1 MAFMNILEDLKALRK
16 SKFNVVNIQSY
27 IIQIMENFFYSMF
40 DYKNFP
46 KSMPKEY
53 AERYLIW
60 YGEVAAGKVPEE
72 YNKGIFKGETVF
84 LHSNTA
90 GGDDGVGLDIYG
102 LGNQVIV
109 TGCNGFNDVAGF
121 DKYAVGF
128 NNSAHKSLRKF
139 IILSSEAISKALLS
153 LRSGIDYSK
162 NHPIYKA
169 RDDKEQAALKE
180 YWKKV
185 QNNDDELA
193 IASNNIWDDLIES
206 EGNVKIDKVI
216 NLSDPEL
223 ADKLQYIAKTVDDY
237 LRWCCS
243 LYGQNIQGNG
253 KLAQQTVDEVNGQTS
268 FSFVLPNDML
278 YQRKQWLERM
288 KELNLVPEDADIDFS
303 RAWKVEEV
311 KYEKEA
317 DINEDGDIEEVAET
331 AETEETEEV
340 TEKDGEEDEETVV

>member
-1 MAFMNILEDLKALRK
+1 MALMNILEDLKALRK
-16 SKFNVVNIQSY
+16 SKFNVINIQSY

-72 YNKGIFKGETVF
+72 YNKGIYKGEAVF

-169 RDDKEQAALKE
+169 RDDKEQAALKG

-288 KELNLVPEDADIDFS
+288 KELNLVPADADIDFS

-317 DINEDGDIEEVAET
+317 DINEDGDIEEVTET
-331 AETEETEEV
+331 AETEEV
-340 TEKDGEEDEETVV
+340 TEKEGEEDEETVV

>member
-1 MAFMNILEDLKALRK
+1 MALMNILEDLKALRK
-16 SKFNVVNIQSY
+16 SKFNVINIQSY

-72 YNKGIFKGETVF
+72 YNKGIYKGEAVF

-206 EGNVKIDKVI
+206 EGNVKVDKVI

-317 DINEDGDIEEVAET
+317 DINEDGDIEEVTET
-331 AETEETEEV
+331 AEAEETEEV
-340 TEKDGEEDEETVV
+340 TKKDGEEDEETVV

>member
-1 MAFMNILEDLKALRK
+1 MAFMNILEDLKTLRK

-27 IIQIMENFFYSMF
+27 IIQIIENFFYSMF

-72 YNKGIFKGETVF
+72 YNKGIYKGETVF

-90 GGDDGVGLDIYG
+90 GGEVGVGLDIYG

-206 EGNVKIDKVI
+206 EGNVKVDKVI

-317 DINEDGDIEEVAET
+317 DINEDGDIEEVTET
-331 AETEETEEV
+331 AEAEEIEEV

>member
-1 MAFMNILEDLKALRK
+1 MAYMNILEDLKALRK
-16 SKFNVVNIQSY
+16 SKFNVINIQSY

-72 YNKGIFKGETVF
+72 YNKGIYKGETVF

-109 TGCNGFNDVAGF
+109 TGCNGFIDVAGF

-169 RDDKEQAALKE
+169 RDDKEQAALRE

-185 QNNDDELA
+185 QNNDDALA

-206 EGNVKIDKVI
+206 EGNVKLDKVI

-317 DINEDGDIEEVAET
+317 DINEDGDIEEVTET

-340 TEKDGEEDEETVV
+340 TEKEGEEDEETVV

>member
-1 MAFMNILEDLKALRK
+1 MAFMNILEDLKVLRK

-90 GGDDGVGLDIYG
+90 GGEDSVGLDIYG

-303 RAWKVEEV
+303 RAWKVEEI

-331 AETEETEEV
+331 AETEEAEEV
-340 TEKDGEEDEETVV
+340 TEKDGEEDEKTVV

>member
-1 MAFMNILEDLKALRK
+1 MAFMNILEDLKALKK
-16 SKFNVVNIQSY
+16 SKLNVINIQSY

-40 DYKNFP
+40 EYKNFP

-60 YGEVAAGKVPEE
+60 YGEAAAGIVPEE
-72 YNKGIFKGETVF
+72 YNKGMYKGEAVF

-90 GGDDGVGLDIYG
+90 GGEDGVGLDIYG

-128 NNSAHKSLRKF
+128 NNSAHTSLRNF
-139 IILSSEAISKALLS
+139 IILSSEAIAKALIS
-153 LRSGIDYSK
+153 LRSGIDYTK

-169 RDDKEQAALKE
+169 ADDKEMAALKE

-185 QNNDDELA
+185 QNNDDDLA
-193 IASNNIWDDLIES
+193 IASKNIWDDLIEDGAKS
-206 EGNVKIDKVI
+206 DNVI
-216 NLSDPEL
+216 NLSDPNL

-237 LRWCCS
+237 MRWCCS

-278 YQRKQWLERM
+278 YQRKQWTERM
-288 KELNLVPEDADIDFS
+288 KELNLVSEDADIEFS
-303 RAWKVEEV
+303 RAFKVEEV

-317 DINEDGDIEEVAET
+317 DINEDGDIEEVTET
-331 AETEETEEV
+331 AETEEEV

>member
-1 MAFMNILEDLKALRK
+1 MALMNILEDLKALRK
-16 SKFNVVNIQSY
+16 SKFNVINIQSY

-72 YNKGIFKGETVF
+72 YNKGIYKGEAVF

-288 KELNLVPEDADIDFS
+288 KELSLVPEDADIDFS

-317 DINEDGDIEEVAET
+317 DINEDGDIEEVTET
-331 AETEETEEV
+331 AEAEETEEV

>member
-1 MAFMNILEDLKALRK
+1 MAYMNILEDLKALRK

-27 IIQIMENFFYSMF
+27 IMQIMENFFYSMF

-60 YGEVAAGKVPEE
+60 YGEVAAGKVSEK
-72 YNKGIFKGETVF
+72 YNKGIYKGEAVF

-206 EGNVKIDKVI
+206 EGNAKIDKVI

-288 KELNLVPEDADIDFS
+288 KELNLVSEDADIDFS

-317 DINEDGDIEEVAET
+317 DINEDGDIEEVTET
-331 AETEETEEV
+331 AEAEEV
-340 TEKDGEEDEETVV
+340 IEKEGEEDEETVV

>member
-1 MAFMNILEDLKALRK
+1 MAFMNILEDLKALKK
-16 SKFNVVNIQSY
+16 SKLNVINIQSY

-40 DYKNFP
+40 EYKNFP

-60 YGEVAAGKVPEE
+60 YGEVAAGKVAEK
-72 YNKGIFKGETVF
+72 YNKGMYKGEAVF
-84 LHSNTA
+84 LHSDTA
-90 GGDDGVGLDIYG
+90 GGGDGVGIDIYG

-109 TGCNGFNDVAGF
+109 TGCNGFNDIAGF

-128 NNSAHKSLRKF
+128 NNSTHTSLEKF
-139 IILSSEAISKALLS
+139 ILLSSEAIAKALIS
-153 LRSGIDYSK
+153 LRSGIDYTK

-169 RDDKEQAALKE
+169 ADDKEQAALKE

-193 IASNNIWDDLIES
+193 IASKNIWDDLIED
-206 EGNVKIDKVI
+206 GNKSDNVI
-216 NLSDPEL
+216 NLSDPNL
-223 ADKLQYIAKTVDDY
+223 ADKLQYISKTVDDY

-288 KELNLVPEDADIDFS
+288 KELNLVPADADIDFS

-317 DINEDGDIEEVAET
+317 DIKEVDDIEEVAET
-331 AETEETEEV
+331 EETEAEEV
-340 TEKDGEEDEETVV
+340 AEKEGEEDEKAVV

>member
-1 MAFMNILEDLKALRK
+1 MALMNILEDLKALRK
-16 SKFNVVNIQSY
+16 SKFNVINIQSY

-72 YNKGIFKGETVF
+72 YNKGIYKGEAVF

-288 KELNLVPEDADIDFS
+288 KELNLVPADADIDFS

-317 DINEDGDIEEVAET
+317 DINEDGDIEEVTET
-331 AETEETEEV
+331 AETEEV
-340 TEKDGEEDEETVV
+340 TEKEGEEDEETVV

>member
-1 MAFMNILEDLKALRK
+1 MAYMNILEDLKALRK

-72 YNKGIFKGETVF
+72 YNKGIYKGEAVF

-288 KELNLVPEDADIDFS
+288 KELNLVSADADIDFS

-317 DINEDGDIEEVAET
+317 DINEDGDIEEVTET
-331 AETEETEEV
+331 AEAEEV
-340 TEKDGEEDEETVV
+340 TGKEGEEDEETVV

>member
-1 MAFMNILEDLKALRK
+1 MAYMNILEDLKVLRK
-16 SKFNVVNIQSY
+16 SKFNVINIQSY

-72 YNKGIFKGETVF
+72 YNKGIYKGEAVF

-288 KELNLVPEDADIDFS
+288 KELNLIPTDADIDFS

-317 DINEDGDIEEVAET
+317 DINEDGDIEEVTET
-331 AETEETEEV
+331 AETEEV
-340 TEKDGEEDEETVV
+340 TEKEGEEDEETVV